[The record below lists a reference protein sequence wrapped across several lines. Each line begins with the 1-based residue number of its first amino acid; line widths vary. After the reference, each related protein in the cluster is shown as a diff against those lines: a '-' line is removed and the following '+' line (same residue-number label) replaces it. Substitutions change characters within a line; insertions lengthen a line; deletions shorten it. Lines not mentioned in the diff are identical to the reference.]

1 MLQDDR
7 RVPRGFNE
15 AASRGQRIPAFD
27 VLNPAGANENFN
39 EAASPWPADT
49 TRHAGPPV
57 VARSS
62 LQ

>member
-15 AASRGQRIPAFD
+15 AASRGQRIRID
-27 VLNPAGANENFN
+27 VLNPARRN
-39 EAASPWPADT
+39 EAASRGPADT
-49 TRHAGPPV
+49 AEDVPS
-57 VARSS
+57 AAW

>member
-27 VLNPAGANENFN
+27 VLNPASANENFN
-39 EAASPWPADT
+39 EAASRGQRIRDHVAD
-49 TRHAGPPV
+49 HAAALG
-57 VARSS
+57 